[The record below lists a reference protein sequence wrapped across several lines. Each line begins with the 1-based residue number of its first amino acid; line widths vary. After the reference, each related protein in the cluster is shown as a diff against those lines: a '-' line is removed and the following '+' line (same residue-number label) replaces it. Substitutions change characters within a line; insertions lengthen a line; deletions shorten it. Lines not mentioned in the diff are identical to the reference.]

1 MKKKTAKKE
10 EPQIELL
17 GTFQVKVYETPG
29 LYMRQPVLEG
39 TLGDKKFS
47 YDNIIPTGHLF
58 TVDGRQY
65 VVPVEAMVRALFGV
79 HEEFERIKKNESLL
93 KSGDGDD

>member
-1 MKKKTAKKE
+1 MTTE
-10 EPQIELL
+10 EKPVLLL
-17 GTFQVKVYETPG
+17 GTFQVEVYEKPN
-29 LYMRQPVLEG
+29 LYLRTGVCEG